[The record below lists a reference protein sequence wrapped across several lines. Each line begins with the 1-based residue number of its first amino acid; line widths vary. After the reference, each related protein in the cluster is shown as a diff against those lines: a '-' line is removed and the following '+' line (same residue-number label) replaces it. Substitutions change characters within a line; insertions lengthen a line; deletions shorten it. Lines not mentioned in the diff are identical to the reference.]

1 MTIREK
7 KSAIGA
13 TFLFVFAFYLAY
25 SHPAFPADTSHRE
38 NPAFAVYDGT
48 PASHPLLIE
57 ALNAGVDVYTPAGP
71 NRIPLPYAAALAE
84 DIVLLKYLGEK
95 KLFRPLRIGRDGHS
109 EMSAYVANGGR
120 NIRVLQ
126 ALIEGG
132 VNPYRIET
140 GRQSVTLAAAANNL
154 EVLHF
159 LLDRKV
165 DPNGVPFGDNPLHK
179 ALRAGHFKAAAMLL
193 QFHADLFEADK
204 EGITALERIRKISSA
219 SKDPD
224 AKALLAG
231 AEAVAS
237 RINSGTAMTLRD
249 AQRMLGFSD
258 MLINSPL
265 VASGGQSVRI
275 GILDTGYK
283 GLKEWLAT
291 HPEEASRTHFAH
303 DTSGDK
309 SPHGFVI
316 YRLIRKMIP
325 DAQIYIGYP
334 FMGSH
339 IRWLVKNEVGYATL
353 SVGFPMWHDPN
364 LTTLDADSRKFRRDL
379 DKSGIYLFA
388 ATGNTRD
395 QTHTVSAPREG
406 SGGWLELT
414 PGAPG
419 DLSEF
424 HLLNVQA
431 GQRLALYIGGNTWEV
446 PHGLEAELLTRRG
459 KELIPVPG
467 IERIRPDGFDGAGQA
482 QKAPGALVF
491 TGIPEQNA
499 RIALRIRTTGL
510 RPEERPRLKIR
521 IVHAAG
527 ATGYQANG
535 EESAGVPSTI
545 LSPNIISVGSFGRD
559 PQTGLA
565 LPSEF
570 SSIAEGK
577 DGKYPHILGPGE
589 IIIDNEVY
597 QGTSYATPILAAM
610 ASLRG
615 DISTKSLMRL
625 ISTQNG
631 WAPGVDDRLKGRWG
645 IPSLERLVTPKHWS
659 KELPPMNQPPE
670 VSGFRYQRNKSGE
683 LIFSFQARKALMN
696 GMGLLFRTT
705 LYDKDTRKPIM
716 QTNAKE
722 ALQKTVW
729 VSNPDQETFNER
741 ISLFFPIGEIPPHY
755 LGKAVLL
762 QVSMATAQQR
772 RHWIKLP
779 GIPNSIKLP
788 AAP

>member
-1 MTIREK
+1 MDAVGGELDLVLAHLLLLGVAVLADPVSFDGRFLLVNRTFALGQRVLGEQQRGNLLALDLLFDGRGDGGGKRPHAFGRLESLAHEPRHGFHVFLGMDLQLIGFHVRWLLGLDEQTEFENAALYGNGVGDQAFSGYDAVGQ
-7 KSAIGA
+7 SATGGDFQVVSGGDIPFEDVGLVDAAVAVDARHFATGVVLDQDAEGA
-13 TFLFVFAFYLAY
+13 L
-25 SHPAFPADTSHRE
+25 
-38 NPAFAVYDGT
+38 GG
-48 PASHPLLIE
+48 I
-57 ALNAGVDVYTPAGP
+57 GVDGEQVVADHA
-71 NRIPLPYAAALAE
+71 NHLAE
-84 DIVLLKYLGEK
+84 
-95 KLFRPLRIGRDGHS
+95 
-109 EMSAYVANGGR
+109 
-120 NIRVLQ
+120 
-126 ALIEGG
+126 
-132 VNPYRIET
+132 
-140 GRQSVTLAAAANNL
+140 
-154 EVLHF
+154 
-159 LLDRKV
+159 
-165 DPNGVPFGDNPLHK
+165 
-179 ALRAGHFKAAAMLL
+179 
-193 QFHADLFEADK
+193 
-204 EGITALERIRKISSA
+204 
-219 SKDPD
+219 
-224 AKALLAG
+224 LAG

-258 MLINSPL
+258 MLINNPL

-419 DLSEF
+419 DLSQF

-467 IERIRPDGFDGAGQA
+467 IERIRPDGFDRAGQA

-491 TGIPEQNA
+491 IGLPEQNA

-570 SSIAEGK
+570 SAIAKGR
-577 DGKYPHILGPGE
+577 DGQYPHILGPGE
-589 IIIDNEVY
+589 IIFDNEVH
-597 QGTSYATPILAAM
+597 QGTSYATPILAVM

-625 ISTQNG
+625 ISTQEG

-659 KELPPMNQPPE
+659 KELPPVNQPPE

-683 LIFSFQARKALMN
+683 LIFSFQARKALTK
-696 GMGLLFRTT
+696 GMGLLFRAV
-705 LYDKDTRKPIM
+705 LFDKDTRKPIM
-716 QTNAKE
+716 QTNGKE
-722 ALQKTVW
+722 ILQKTVW
-729 VSNPDQETFNER
+729 ISNTDQDTFNEK
-741 ISLFFPIGEIPPHY
+741 ISLFFPIGEIPSQY

-779 GIPNSIKLP
+779 GIPDSIKLP

>member
-7 KSAIGA
+7 KSALGA
-13 TFLFVFAFYLAY
+13 TFLFVFAFCLGY
-25 SHPAFPADTSHRE
+25 SQPAFPADTSSHRE
-38 NPAFAVYDGT
+38 NPAFAAYDST
-48 PASHPLLIE
+48 PSSHPPLIE
-57 ALNAGVDVYTPAGP
+57 ALNADVDAYAPAGP
-71 NRIPLPYAAALAE
+71 NLIPLPYAAALAE
-84 DIVLLKYLGEK
+84 DIVLLKHLGGK

-126 ALIEGG
+126 TLIEEG

-193 QFHADLFEADK
+193 QFKADLFAADK

-237 RINSGTAMTLRD
+237 RINSRTAMTLRD
-249 AQRMLGFSD
+249 AQRMLGFPD

-265 VASGGQSVRI
+265 IASGWQSVRI

-316 YRLIRKMIP
+316 YRLIRKMNP
-325 DAQIYIGYP
+325 D
-334 FMGSH
+334 
-339 IRWLVKNEVGYATL
+339 
-353 SVGFPMWHDPN
+353 
-364 LTTLDADSRKFRRDL
+364 
-379 DKSGIYLFA
+379 
-388 ATGNTRD
+388 
-395 QTHTVSAPREG
+395 
-406 SGGWLELT
+406 
-414 PGAPG
+414 APG
-419 DLSEF
+419 DLSQF
-424 HLLNVQA
+424 HLLNVRA
-431 GQRLALYIGGNTWEV
+431 GQRLALYIGGNTWDV

-467 IERIRPDGFDGAGQA
+467 IERIRPDGFDRAGQA

-491 TGIPEQNA
+491 IGLPEQNA

-570 SSIAEGK
+570 SAIAE
-577 DGKYPHILGPGE
+577 E
-589 IIIDNEVY
+589 EMDN
-597 QGTSYATPILAAM
+597 TPTFWDREKLFLIMRCTRELHTPRQSWPPWLLSGA
-610 ASLRG
+610 
-615 DISTKSLMRL
+615 IS
-625 ISTQNG
+625 
-631 WAPGVDDRLKGRWG
+631 AP
-645 IPSLERLVTPKHWS
+645 
-659 KELPPMNQPPE
+659 
-670 VSGFRYQRNKSGE
+670 
-683 LIFSFQARKALMN
+683 KA
-696 GMGLLFRTT
+696 
-705 LYDKDTRKPIM
+705 
-716 QTNAKE
+716 
-722 ALQKTVW
+722 
-729 VSNPDQETFNER
+729 
-741 ISLFFPIGEIPPHY
+741 
-755 LGKAVLL
+755 
-762 QVSMATAQQR
+762 
-772 RHWIKLP
+772 
-779 GIPNSIKLP
+779 
-788 AAP
+788 